1 MICGIALVILFGI
14 FNYVMAY
21 LGSRGVRVGQI
32 QSVTLGIF
40 LTLLFL
46 SECVGLYFL
55 SGFLFGHEGYMRV
68 VVQVLSVVFFLSF
81 SLRVIIELVTGG
93 ISASSIGNVT
103 RSIIAFSHR
112 PLVGFLL
119 AALLALL
126 GRLFFTAIAD
136 TGAAWMNYLSVAMST
151 AFPVVYD
158 ALSGESE
165 VSTGYSKPA
174 RSGWSPVLISALI
187 FLIVGGFLSGIS
199 LFSLLTQS

>member
-1 MICGIALVILFGI
+1 MICGIALVVLFGI

-21 LGSRGVRVGQI
+21 LGSRGVRVGRI

-55 SGFLFGHEGYMRV
+55 SGFLFGHEGSVRV
-68 VVQVLSVVFFLSF
+68 AVQVLSVVFFLSF

-103 RSIIAFSHR
+103 RSIIAFSDR
-112 PLVGFLL
+112 SLVGFLL

-136 TGAAWMNYLSVAMST
+136 TGAALMNYLFVAMLPAS
-151 AFPVVYD
+151 PMVYD
-158 ALSGESE
+158 AISGEPT

-174 RSGWSPVLISALI
+174 QSRWAPVLTSALI